1 MNRKMIY
8 KIAGLLLILIAIIV
22 SLSFTAVE
30 RKQLLCQQIRVEI
43 EEDDHFITP
52 ESVERLVKRKFSK
65 LNGTRLDTLNTEII
79 ESAVEKLA
87 WVKNAEVFK
96 GYSRTDSSYLYGGI
110 RIHIEQ
116 EVPIMRVLDGEQAF
130 YVNEK
135 GKHMPVSS
143 THSVN
148 VPVITGHVSDRYIND
163 ELISFVQYIS
173 NDKFWKAYIQQ
184 IHIRENNEYVLVPR
198 VGDQLIVFGKP
209 EKLDLRFRNLEALL
223 KKGFDSESWSKY
235 RTITLKYDNQVVC
248 TLR

>member
-1 MNRKMIY
+1 MIF
-8 KIAGLLLILIAIIV
+8 KIAGLLLIVTTIGV
-22 SLSFTAVE
+22 TLSFTASE
-30 RKQLLCQQIRVEI
+30 RKQLLCKDISVSI

-52 ESVERLVKRKFSK
+52 ESVAKMVRRKFPHLK
-65 LNGTRLDTLNTEII
+65 GVRLDTLNTELI
-79 ESAVEKLA
+79 EAEVEKLA

-96 GYSRTDSSYLYGGI
+96 GYSRTDSTYLYGGL

-116 EVPIMRVLDGEQAF
+116 EVPIFRVIDGDQGF
-130 YVNEK
+130 YVNAN
-135 GKHMPVSS
+135 GKHMPFSS

-148 VPVITGHVSDRYIND
+148 VPVVSGQTSNRYIN
-163 ELISFVQYIS
+163 ESLINFVQYIS
-173 NDKFWKAYIQQ
+173 NDKFWRAYIQQ

-198 VGDQLIVFGKP
+198 VGDQLIVFGTP
-209 EKLDLRFRNLEALL
+209 EKLDLRFRNLEAVL